1 MLDLLLKMQNILDRK
16 FPPMDEDIDEEEDSE
31 DSEEDDCVPAQVNS
45 NYGKAQNE
53 FQLFELWKR
62 KKYRPKVDKS
72 KSRVLKGVDS
82 KGKSHEILVGPV
94 LSKGYDLPSGK
105 NLGEYVDCRGRIN
118 LVSFFMD
125 HNKHFPTLWIV
136 VQCECSRRQVEV
148 GCERFFSLSGYV
160 SAPRRTRLGVRTYE
174 RLAMM
179 ASILNKVYVDKEL
192 VAKEYLKRCKKGAW
206 KKENTVEALKCWNLE
221 RIIDA
226 ELMGDSHP
234 SEITIE
240 ELIQEEGE
248 TISTSGE

>member
-1 MLDLLLKMQNILDRK
+1 
-16 FPPMDEDIDEEEDSE
+16 
-31 DSEEDDCVPAQVNS
+31 
-45 NYGKAQNE
+45 
-53 FQLFELWKR
+53 
-62 KKYRPKVDKS
+62 
-72 KSRVLKGVDS
+72 
-82 KGKSHEILVGPV
+82 
-94 LSKGYDLPSGK
+94 
-105 NLGEYVDCRGRIN
+105 
-118 LVSFFMD
+118 MD

-192 VAKEYLKRCKKGAW
+192 VAKEYLKRCKKGAR

-234 SEITIE
+234 SEITME